1 MYASNFEIDI
11 KKPFAGV
18 VIEEEVEEEKEEEK
32 PTKIVEKVDENE
44 IFMSGSISQISA
56 LGKLTVEF
64 DEILKNI
71 TYEDLN
77 SSLIDIYIEEAA
89 DRMVGNINLTWKLE
103 GIKSNNI
110 IFQLDFEDTSGISP
124 IDI

>member
-1 MYASNFEIDI
+1 MYASTFEIDI
-11 KKPFAGV
+11 YKPFAGV
-18 VIEEEVEEEKEEEK
+18 VIEEEVEKEQEKL
-32 PTKIVEKVDENE
+32 TNIVEKVDEIE

-56 LGKLTVEF
+56 LGKLTIEF